1 MPCRTWSEGGRPVD
15 GFPFCVCQVQ
25 ERVFLTTEARQV
37 DILPK
42 QLLCVLLGTRR
53 ASSQGGRGAWHSC
66 HLFKNRPFFD
76 TCITL
81 ST

>member
-1 MPCRTWSEGGRPVD
+1 MDSHFVSVRFQRE
-15 GFPFCVCQVQ
+15 
-25 ERVFLTTEARQV
+25 VFLTAEARQV

-42 QLLCVLLGTRR
+42 QLLCVLLGTRP
-53 ASSQGGRGAWHSC
+53 ASSQGGRGAWQSC
-66 HLFKNRPFFD
+66 HLLKNRPFFD

>member
-1 MPCRTWSEGGRPVD
+1 MDSHFVTVRFKRE
-15 GFPFCVCQVQ
+15 
-25 ERVFLTTEARQV
+25 VFLTAEARQV
-37 DILPK
+37 HILPK
-42 QLLCVLLGTRR
+42 QLLCVLLGTRP
-53 ASSQGGRGAWHSC
+53 ASSQGGRGAWQSC

>member
-1 MPCRTWSEGGRPVD
+1 MDSHFVSVRFKKEV
-15 GFPFCVCQVQ
+15 FP
-25 ERVFLTTEARQV
+25 TTEARQV

-42 QLLCVLLGTRR
+42 QLLCALLGTLPS
-53 ASSQGGRGAWHSC
+53 SSQRGRGAWQSC